1 MSVLLPITATARQS
15 FGQAG
20 ATFETGTTAVT
31 GTFCAITFIEDSI
44 FTVLTMVDQDGD
56 DMSTAAV
63 SFPKGLTIYGQI
75 TAFTLASGKVLA
87 YKAV

>member
-1 MSVLLPITATARQS
+1 MATSNIDKQS

-31 GTFCAITFIEDSI
+31 GEFCAIAFIEDSI
-44 FTVLTMVDQDGD
+44 FTLLTWAEQDGD
-56 DMSTAAV
+56 DMSTGAV
-63 SFPKGLTIYGQI
+63 SFPKGFTIYGQI

-87 YKAV
+87 YKAA